1 MAHSKKKCSV
11 HPLFETILKLP
22 VFPGS
27 RVRLAQ
33 SLRISNTTLSANNSL
48 SVKTRL
54 KVVSFLTERI
64 EELDRVRGQLVSLR
78 DTVRRVDCDASS

>member
-11 HPLFETILKLP
+11 HPLFETILNLP

-54 KVVSFLTERI
+54 KIVSFLTERI
-64 EELDRVRGQLVSLR
+64 EELDRVRDQMISLR
-78 DTVRRVDCDASS
+78 DTVRRVD